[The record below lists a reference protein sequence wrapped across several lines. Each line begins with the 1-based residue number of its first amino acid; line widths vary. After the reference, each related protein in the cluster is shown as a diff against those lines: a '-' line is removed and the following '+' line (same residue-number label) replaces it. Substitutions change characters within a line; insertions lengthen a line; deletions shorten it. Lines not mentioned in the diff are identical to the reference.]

1 MVKVAEF
8 AATFLNFGLM
18 YSGKPPINIVDSDEK
33 GGVTMRIEA
42 YTQVQQLYQ
51 SQKVNRSQKAGK
63 ASQTDKLQI
72 SSFGKDIQTAK
83 AAVAG
88 SPDFRD
94 ELTAPIKARIQDG
107 TYTVDNESFADK
119 LLKKYEEMR

>member
-1 MVKVAEF
+1 
-8 AATFLNFGLM
+8 
-18 YSGKPPINIVDSDEK
+18 
-33 GGVTMRIEA
+33 MRIHA

-51 SQKVNRSQKAGK
+51 SSKVKSSQKTGSVA
-63 ASQTDKLQI
+63 QTDKVQI

-88 SPDFRD
+88 SPDIRE

-107 TYTVDNESFADK
+107 TYAVDNGSFAEK
-119 LLKKYEEMR
+119 LLQKYEEMR

>member
-1 MVKVAEF
+1 
-8 AATFLNFGLM
+8 
-18 YSGKPPINIVDSDEK
+18 
-33 GGVTMRIEA
+33 MRIQA

-51 SQKVNRSQKAGK
+51 SSKVKSSQKTGSVA
-63 ASQTDKLQI
+63 QTDKVQI

-88 SPDFRD
+88 SPDIRE

-107 TYTVDNESFADK
+107 TYAVDNGSFAEK
-119 LLKKYEEMR
+119 LLQKYEEMR